1 MYLKVG
7 LQERRKASN
16 YFAIPTHGH
25 ATPNPTP
32 RCLRHPGHSVTQAH
46 APLPA
51 MRFVGKRPED
61 TVVVVTGATGRLGQR
76 VCTELLSRGY
86 QVRATDIKEDRRPPS
101 AREEEVWG
109 LPNTDY
115 PVTVADM

>member
-1 MYLKVG
+1 MRV
-7 LQERRKASN
+7 
-16 YFAIPTHGH
+16 P
-25 ATPNPTP
+25 ATPTTPWPLKPSLRDRPTP
-32 RCLRHPGHSVTQAH
+32 LSPV
-46 APLPA
+46 PA
-51 MRFVGKRPED
+51 MSFVGKRPQD